1 MYQVVTADSP
11 VSDEVKNH
19 PQTRLCEGGCNRWT
33 RTGRMRLADFPNT
46 VVRGNETHCQ
56 LCMNRNRRVAG
67 ELLQKP
73 NVAEDRLAHTLKGLQ
88 SFMADRRARGI
99 SADGLGLPHRV
110 RASR

>member
-1 MYQVVTADSP
+1 
-11 VSDEVKNH
+11 
-19 PQTRLCEGGCNRWT
+19 
-33 RTGRMRLADFPNT
+33 
-46 VVRGNETHCQ
+46 
-56 LCMNRNRRVAG
+56 VAG